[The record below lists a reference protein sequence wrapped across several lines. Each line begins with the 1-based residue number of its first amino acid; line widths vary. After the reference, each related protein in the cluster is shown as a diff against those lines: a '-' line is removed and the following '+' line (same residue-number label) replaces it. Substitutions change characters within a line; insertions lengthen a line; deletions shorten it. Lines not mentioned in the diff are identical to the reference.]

1 MANVRAVPEGMH
13 TVTPHLV
20 VKKGAE
26 AIDFYKKA
34 FGAIEESRA
43 LTPDGRVMHAEI
55 KVGDSIVF
63 LSDEFPEMGSKGPA
77 PSQSPVFLHV
87 YVENVDDVFNRAVSA
102 GASVRMPLMDA
113 FWGDRYGQI
122 IDPSGHTW
130 VLATH
135 KEDVSPEEM
144 ERRSKAFQQR

>member
-1 MANVRAVPEGMH
+1 
-13 TVTPHLV
+13 
-20 VKKGAE
+20 
-26 AIDFYKKA
+26 
-34 FGAIEESRA
+34 
-43 LTPDGRVMHAEI
+43 
-55 KVGDSIVF
+55 
-63 LSDEFPEMGSKGPA
+63 MGSKGPA
-77 PSQSPVFLHV
+77 PSQSPVSLHV

-135 KEDVSPEEM
+135 KDDVSPEEM

>member
-20 VKKGAE
+20 VKNGAE

-63 LSDEFPEMGSKGPA
+63 LSDEFLELRPPTATRFLNGVKRTGAKPVTSVPA
-77 PSQSPVFLHV
+77 RLC
-87 YVENVDDVFNRAVSA
+87 
-102 GASVRMPLMDA
+102 
-113 FWGDRYGQI
+113 
-122 IDPSGHTW
+122 
-130 VLATH
+130 
-135 KEDVSPEEM
+135 
-144 ERRSKAFQQR
+144 